1 MKAWCDCHGLTSFP
15 LLNTSAGTDFSAAWG
30 NCSSLTSFPLLNT
43 SAGMYFNDSWSGCR
57 GLKSFPL
64 LNFARMEKAE
74 RCFSGVTLTS
84 DSYDELLANIAG
96 LNKVSNVEFDGG
108 LSKAQGLIGIQAR
121 EKLIQKLGW
130 QMIDG
135 DSPKPVPSNAR
146 PVEIQQQPEA
156 ANDF

>member
-1 MKAWCDCHGLTSFP
+1 MAP
-15 LLNTSAGTDFSAAWG
+15 
-30 NCSSLTSFPLLNT
+30 
-43 SAGMYFNDSWSGCR
+43 
-57 GLKSFPL
+57 
-64 LNFARMEKAE
+64 FA
-74 RCFSGVTLTS
+74 
-84 DSYDELLANIAG
+84 DELPRASYGELLSNIAA
-96 LNKVSNVEFDGG
+96 LNKVSNVTFDGG
-108 LSKAQGLIGIQAR
+108 FSKVSGQSGIQAR